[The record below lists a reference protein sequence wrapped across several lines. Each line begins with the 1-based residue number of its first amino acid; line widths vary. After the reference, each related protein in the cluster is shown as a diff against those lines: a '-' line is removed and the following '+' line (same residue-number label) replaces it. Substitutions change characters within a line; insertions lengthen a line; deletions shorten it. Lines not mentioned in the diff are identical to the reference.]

1 MLQLVREEARLGHSM
16 ATQHG
21 SAAVSVYGCCAHCS
35 CCVDAGVTSQ
45 VAEVRAMGL
54 DMIAKMVKASGPAQI
69 QPHLA
74 DLSVTMLESLSG
86 MEVCSS
92 QTGLNNA
99 VHSWMQL

>member
-1 MLQLVREEARLGHSM
+1 MQQCLSLS
-16 ATQHG
+16 
-21 SAAVSVYGCCAHCS
+21 CACYS
-35 CCVDAGVTSQ
+35 CCVAGVTSQ

-86 MEVCSS
+86 MEVFCALFHWLECAAG
-92 QTGLNNA
+92 TIMTHVLALAGLC
-99 VHSWMQL
+99 

>member
-1 MLQLVREEARLGHSM
+1 MTMQQYPSLSCA
-16 ATQHG
+16 
-21 SAAVSVYGCCAHCS
+21 CCR

-86 MEVCSS
+86 MEVCRALGSF
-92 QTGLNNA
+92 TGWNVLC
-99 VHSWMQL
+99 MRP

>member
-1 MLQLVREEARLGHSM
+1 MTMQQYLSLS
-16 ATQHG
+16 
-21 SAAVSVYGCCAHCS
+21 CAHCR

-86 MEVCSS
+86 MEVCCALRPL
-92 QTGLNNA
+92 TG
-99 VHSWMQL
+99 

>member
-1 MLQLVREEARLGHSM
+1 M
-16 ATQHG
+16 
-21 SAAVSVYGCCAHCS
+21 
-35 CCVDAGVTSQ
+35 TSQ

-86 MEVCSS
+86 MEVCRALGSF
-92 QTGLNNA
+92 TGWNVLC
-99 VHSWMQL
+99 MRP